1 MEWRIYPSQEKDWS
15 MSWTSQFPTP
25 LIWIANEMEPTTDE
39 PDCDCRYQSWLS
51 YLMPNHSTLHAYS
64 SLKLVSSSNS
74 CTFQP
79 TKYKIW
85 ILNKWKLDNEYPEGG
100 FLLCGKRENWR
111 RLRRKGWI
119 RVNHE
124 WSSVRA
130 KAEME
135 TVLDLTL
142 LHGSVVTITWEWDSL
157 CTIPWREAVDL
168 LL

>member
-142 LHGSVVTITWEWDSL
+142 LHGSVTITWESDSV
-157 CTIPWREAVDL
+157 CTIPRRESVDL

>member
-119 RVNHE
+119 RVTMNE
-124 WSSVRA
+124 ALWVQRQR
-130 KAEME
+130 
-135 TVLDLTL
+135 
-142 LHGSVVTITWEWDSL
+142 
-157 CTIPWREAVDL
+157 WRRFSTSHCCMGRWWP
-168 LL
+168 